1 MNEESERKKQTKVKG
16 RNRKKK
22 VREGMRKVKEKGR
35 VEESC
40 GPAATFVTFFVRVHG
55 FSYFAVALEMAK
67 ASVSS
72 RATRQITPRG
82 R

>member
-16 RNRKKK
+16 RNRRRI
-22 VREGMRKVKEKGR
+22 REGMRKAKEKGK